1 MRILIVAATDA
12 EVSVL
17 VRKVGPGRPQQ
28 RRLAEYSYA
37 GHDLHVLVTGV
48 GMVATAAWCSR
59 TLAERSFDLALDV
72 GLCGSFD
79 RALTPGRVVHV
90 VADCFAELGAED
102 GGRFLTLRE
111 LGLEDRTDAR
121 LGCAE
126 LRNASPPAIVPLEL
140 LPKVRGIT
148 VNTVHGHETS
158 IAAVVKR
165 LQPQVESM
173 EGAAFMYACLMHDV
187 PFAQIRAVS
196 NVVERRNRSAWKVQE
211 AIEAAD
217 SAALEIVS
225 AA

>member
-12 EVSVL
+12 EVSGL

-37 GHDLHVLVTGV
+37 GHDVHVLVTGV

-59 TLAERSFDLALDV
+59 TLAERSFDFALDV

-111 LGLEDRTDAR
+111 LGLEAASAAR
-121 LGCAE
+121 NSGTRRRPRSSRSNCCRRCE
-126 LRNASPPAIVPLEL
+126 ASPSTPFTVMRPR
-140 LPKVRGIT
+140 LPRSSRGF
-148 VNTVHGHETS
+148 S
-158 IAAVVKR
+158 
-165 LQPQVESM
+165 
-173 EGAAFMYACLMHDV
+173 
-187 PFAQIRAVS
+187 
-196 NVVERRNRSAWKVQE
+196 RRSRAWKGPRSCTP
-211 AIEAAD
+211 A
-217 SAALEIVS
+217 
-225 AA
+225 